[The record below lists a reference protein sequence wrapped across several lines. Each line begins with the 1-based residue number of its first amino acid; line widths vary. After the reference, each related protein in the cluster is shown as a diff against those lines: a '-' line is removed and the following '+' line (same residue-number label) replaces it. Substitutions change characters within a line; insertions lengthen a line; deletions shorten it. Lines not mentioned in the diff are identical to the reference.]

1 MIKSKRSKF
10 QVLIEISIS
19 SGLMVLALWGI
30 DLSSL
35 WKVLRNTN
43 CLWLIPSVLSVFL
56 LLLLKSWRWQ
66 LLYYPGHKLPFGSL
80 FTALSA
86 GFFISNILPA
96 RLGEVSRVLLI
107 VSEQPVGISRTT
119 ATIIIE
125 HLLDLATL
133 LIYLLFLLP
142 FVYLPPL
149 LSHTAK
155 ISGILAAIGIFAMFV
170 LSAWKDKWVL
180 LFNAVSEKLGLL
192 KRPVIQNFVLNL
204 LDGFAVMRTKTGIL
218 IIAITFLG
226 WVFVYITAWTA
237 AEALKI
243 NIQIVAT
250 MFAVVVTTMGMLIP
264 SSPGYIGVFHYLTVV
279 SLSPFGILKDTALA
293 FALLWHA
300 VNYLTLSVSG
310 YITLWIHGTSISQI
324 LRRYKEGTIV

>member
-1 MIKSKRSKF
+1 
-10 QVLIEISIS
+10 
-19 SGLMVLALWGI
+19 
-30 DLSSL
+30 
-35 WKVLRNTN
+35 
-43 CLWLIPSVLSVFL
+43 
-56 LLLLKSWRWQ
+56 
-66 LLYYPGHKLPFGSL
+66 
-80 FTALSA
+80 
-86 GFFISNILPA
+86 
-96 RLGEVSRVLLI
+96 
-107 VSEQPVGISRTT
+107 
-119 ATIIIE
+119 
-125 HLLDLATL
+125 
-133 LIYLLFLLP
+133 
-142 FVYLPPL
+142 
-149 LSHTAK
+149 
-155 ISGILAAIGIFAMFV
+155 
-170 LSAWKDKWVL
+170 
-180 LFNAVSEKLGLL
+180 
-192 KRPVIQNFVLNL
+192 
-204 LDGFAVMRTKTGIL
+204 MRTKTGIL